1 MTLDLWEAVVAQ
13 SFLSML
19 KLWKLD
25 EGKVKVLEERP
36 ISKYMFNESLYEIN
50 LLKKAKTH
58 LPLDDDLTRADTIL
72 VVLADVHVARVAR
85 QVSKVDRAISV
96 LSWDIDAAVKLTEWR
111 ALGKLDESWKVV
123 HL

>member
-1 MTLDLWEAVVAQ
+1 MTLDLGEAVVTER
-13 SFLSML
+13 FLSML
-19 KLWKLD
+19 QLRELD
-25 EGKVKVLEERP
+25 EGEVEVLEERP
-36 ISKYMFNESLYEIN
+36 IGKNMFDESESMYEIN

-96 LSWDIDAAVKLTEWR
+96 LS
-111 ALGKLDESWKVV
+111 
-123 HL
+123 